1 MWSKLDFD
9 LTFKSNILDRYLG
22 PCETQKCYFKTII
35 NFILILQNVSM
46 SQNPNMQNQ

>member
-1 MWSKLDFD
+1 MWSI
-9 LTFKSNILDRYLG
+9 TFKSNILDCYLG
-22 PCETQKCYFKTII
+22 PSETQKFYFKTII